1 MAQYSTTYDF
11 SRFEERTPQV
21 KQQEKAVQLKVYEQ
35 SRAAQARN
43 NGKKVAVRM
52 VLCMGLVALLLS
64 LNVYYMALSN
74 ELTHQISDQRDELE
88 ELQGEALRLETE
100 LEGKTS
106 LSAVGDYASEYLGL
120 NKLDE
125 SQIQYVNLSNEDH
138 IEVLTEER
146 STFSLGKVVDQLKS
160 FFGQI
165 KSYFTGQ

>member
-1 MAQYSTTYDF
+1 MHL
-11 SRFEERTPQV
+11 QV
-21 KQQEKAVQLKVYEQ
+21 YKQ

-43 NGKKVAVRM
+43 NGKKVAVKM
-52 VLCMGLVALLLS
+52 VLCMSLVALLLC

-74 ELTHQISDQRDELE
+74 ELTHQISDQKDELE

-125 SQIQYVNLSNEDH
+125 SQIQYVTLSNQDR
-138 IEVLTEER
+138 IEVLTDTG
-146 STFSLGKVVDQLKS
+146 SGFSLEKVVDQVKG